1 MNKTCPIPLN
11 YYGNKDLLG
20 LRKTAFLCSRIVCS
34 TAVLKCYDWA
44 IEQRDKGNCV
54 ISGFQSQIEKDVLH
68 YLLHGTQ
75 PIIIVLARG
84 LMKRFEK
91 PIQDALSSNRALII
105 SPFSEIIN
113 RPTADL
119 ALKRNRV
126 IFEMADKIVLGYV
139 NTNGELARLKE
150 EYEARKEI
158 IIL

>member
-1 MNKTCPIPLN
+1 MDSPYPFSLH
-11 YYGNKDLLG
+11 YHGNKDLLG
-20 LRKTAFLCSRIVCS
+20 LRKIAFLCSRIVCS

-68 YLLHGTQ
+68 YLLQGIQ

-84 LMKRFEK
+84 LTKRFEK
-91 PIQDALSSNRALII
+91 TIQDALSANRVLII
-105 SPFSEIIN
+105 SLFSENIT

-119 ALKRNRV
+119 ARKRNRV
-126 IFEMADKIVLGYV
+126 MFEMADKIVLGYV
-139 NTNGELARLKE
+139 NPNGELARLKE

>member
-1 MNKTCPIPLN
+1 MDSPYPFSLH
-11 YYGNKDLLG
+11 YHGNKDLLG
-20 LRKTAFLCSRIVCS
+20 LRKIAFLCSRIVCS

-68 YLLHGTQ
+68 YLLQGIQ

-84 LMKRFEK
+84 LTKRFEK
-91 PIQDALSSNRALII
+91 TIQDALSANRVLII
-105 SPFSEIIN
+105 SLFSENIT

-119 ALKRNRV
+119 ARKRNRV
-126 IFEMADKIVLGYV
+126 MFEMADKIVLGYV

>member
-1 MNKTCPIPLN
+1 MDSPYPFSLH
-11 YYGNKDLLG
+11 YHGNKDLLG
-20 LRKTAFLCSRIVCS
+20 LRKIAFLCSRIVCS

-44 IEQRDKGNCV
+44 IEQMDKGNCV

-68 YLLHGTQ
+68 YLLQGIQ

-84 LMKRFEK
+84 LTKRFEK
-91 PIQDALSSNRALII
+91 TIQDALSANRVLII
-105 SPFSEIIN
+105 SLFSENIT

-119 ALKRNRV
+119 ARKRNRV
-126 IFEMADKIVLGYV
+126 MFEMADKIVLGYV
-139 NTNGELARLKE
+139 NPNGELARLKE

>member
-1 MNKTCPIPLN
+1 MH
-11 YYGNKDLLG
+11 YHGNKDLLG
-20 LRKTAFLCSRIVCS
+20 LRKIAFLCSRIVCS

-44 IEQRDKGNCV
+44 IEQMDKGNCV

-68 YLLHGTQ
+68 YLLQGIQ

-84 LMKRFEK
+84 LTKRFEK
-91 PIQDALSSNRALII
+91 TIQDALSANRVLII
-105 SPFSEIIN
+105 SLFSENIT

-119 ALKRNRV
+119 ARKRNRV
-126 IFEMADKIVLGYV
+126 MFEMADKIVLGYV
-139 NTNGELARLKE
+139 NPNGELARLKE

>member
-1 MNKTCPIPLN
+1 MDSPYPFSLH
-11 YYGNKDLLG
+11 YHGNKDLLG
-20 LRKTAFLCSRIVCS
+20 LRKIAFLCSRIVCS

-54 ISGFQSQIEKDVLH
+54 ISGFQSKIEKDVLH
-68 YLLHGTQ
+68 YLLQGTQ

-91 PIQDALSSNRALII
+91 PIKDALSANRALII
-105 SPFSEIIN
+105 SPFSENIT

-119 ALKRNRV
+119 ARKRNRV
-126 IFEMADKIVLGYV
+126 MFEMADKIVLGYV